1 MSFVITDEVRNETLA
16 VVSDGALAQF
26 IKHYF
31 EGIGSRVSMRAH
43 DSVICETIDNDEIK
57 LTYVFEI

>member
-1 MSFVITDEVRNETLA
+1 MSFVITDEMHNETLA

-43 DSVICETIDNDEIK
+43 DAVICSTVDDDEK
-57 LTYVFEI
+57 MSFVFEI